1 MKPGPVRMSGVLTT
15 WNDERGFGFVTPA
28 VGGPDVFVHI
38 SAFGQG
44 QPRPMQGDEIG
55 YELELSPEGK
65 RRAGRATLLS
75 AAAGRRA
82 PVAAPYV
89 RLTPTKRASRL
100 GYLAVVGF
108 LGIAFVVALIRPI
121 PFWVWVLYVGMSFV
135 TFVAYALDKKAAE
148 AEGWRL
154 SEGSL
159 LALGLACGWP
169 GAVIAQQVVRHK
181 TVKMSFQVVFWVTVV
196 VNVVAFVVFSWVA
209 TLSTSDALPAL
220 PLLP

>member
-1 MKPGPVRMSGVLTT
+1 MKPGPVRMSGVLTN

-38 SAFGQG
+38 SAFSASD
-44 QPRPMQGDEIG
+44 PRPVEGDEVG
-55 YELELSPEGK
+55 YVLEYSPEGK
-65 RRAGRATLLS
+65 PRAGHATVLAEAPRPAPPTPAPHPRLS
-75 AAAGRRA
+75 
-82 PVAAPYV
+82 
-89 RLTPTKRASRL
+89 PTNRASRL
-100 GYLAVVGF
+100 GYLAVLGF
-108 LGIAFVVALIRPI
+108 IGIAFAVALIRPI
-121 PFWVWVLYVGMSFV
+121 PYWVWILYLGMSFA
-135 TFVAYALDKKAAE
+135 TFVAYALDKRAAA

-169 GAVIAQQVVRHK
+169 GAVIAQQVFRHK

-209 TLSTSDALPAL
+209 SLELG
-220 PLLP
+220 

>member
-15 WNDERGFGFVTPA
+15 WNDERGFGFVAPA

-38 SAFGQG
+38 SAFGPG
-44 QPRPMQGDEIG
+44 EPRPVAGDEVG
-55 YELELSPEGK
+55 YVLEYSPEGK
-65 RRAGRATLLS
+65 PRAGRATVQS
-75 AAAGRRA
+75 
-82 PVAAPYV
+82 PVARPAAPGPAPHP
-89 RLTPTKRASRL
+89 RLAPTNRASRL

-108 LGIAFVVALIRPI
+108 IGIAFVVALIRPI
-121 PFWVWVLYVGMSFV
+121 PYWVWILYVGMSFA
-135 TFVAYALDKKAAE
+135 TFVAYALDKRAA
-148 AEGWRL
+148 ASEGWRL

-209 TLSTSDALPAL
+209 SLATPEALPAL
-220 PLLP
+220 TLLP

>member
-15 WNDERGFGFVTPA
+15 WNDERGFGFVSPA

-38 SAFGQG
+38 SAFGADD
-44 QPRPMQGDEIG
+44 PRPVQGDEIG
-55 YELELSPEGK
+55 YVLEYSREGK
-65 RRAGRATLLS
+65 PRAGRASVLALS
-75 AAAGRRA
+75 PDR
-82 PVAAPYV
+82 AAPEPPAFP
-89 RLTPTKRASRL
+89 RLAPTRRASRL
-100 GYLAVVGF
+100 GYLAIVGF
-108 LGIAFVVALIRPI
+108 AGIALVVALIRPI
-121 PFWVWVLYVGMSFV
+121 PFWVWVLYVGMSFA
-135 TFVAYALDKKAAE
+135 TFVAYALDKRAA
-148 AEGWRL
+148 ASEGWRL

-169 GAVIAQQVVRHK
+169 GAIVAQQVVRHK

-209 TLSTSDALPAL
+209 SFATPDASPAL